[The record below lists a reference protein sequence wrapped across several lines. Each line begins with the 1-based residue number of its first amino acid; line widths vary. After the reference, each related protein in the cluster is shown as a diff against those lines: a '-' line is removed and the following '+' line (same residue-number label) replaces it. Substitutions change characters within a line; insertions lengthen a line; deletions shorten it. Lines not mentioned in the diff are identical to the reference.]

1 MSSNYSSEWLLPS
14 NLLFFPEHVWATFKQ
29 KWARYLIDFKEE
41 VTPENM
47 VAKMKAI
54 LHSMQGSLNN
64 VANSIYEPL
73 KTVMEGTMV

>member
-1 MSSNYSSEWLLPS
+1 
-14 NLLFFPEHVWATFKQ
+14 
-29 KWARYLIDFKEE
+29 
-41 VTPENM
+41 M